1 MLVRIAALVGG
12 AYFSFLPWHPMTLR
26 QFTLPS
32 LLLLF
37 AASVLSLGSAAW
49 AQNTP
54 PPSASAAPPPE
65 KLDQLIELLSDPAI
79 KEWVAKQAQAPA
91 TSAQPAAPAGAME
104 ESAMSSMLSHI
115 KSHLERLAAAVTR
128 LPQEFGRAR
137 DIMMLEFADRGLIG
151 IFLLIAIFV
160 AVGAALS
167 QLAHWRT
174 AELRKWIV
182 SLPKNTPQGRAKKLG
197 GRFIFG
203 LTKVG
208 AFMLGSAGAF
218 LLFEW
223 PPLLREIVLLYLSA
237 AIITW
242 AVLTFLRFALLPPH
256 ISVPNAIE
264 VRALPMSDA
273 RAMHWYRWIVAAT
286 AIFMLIGATFTLL
299 PTLGFDRDSVLALA
313 IPADL
318 LMLVIGLAAV
328 WLRPKVE
335 LGGGATIGRIGP
347 TAVTWLLT
355 IYFILLFLIRT
366 SGSFILFWFAVA
378 VVALPA
384 TILAMHRA
392 VHYVLRA
399 PEGDTD
405 AKPIAAVTLAVVDRG
420 IRIALVALAA
430 YLLARVWGLDMQSM
444 RTQSPLVSRILDGL
458 LSAVVIALAADF
470 VWSIIKAVIERKLG
484 VIAPAAAAGDSE
496 EQHHAIDPQQAR
508 LLTLLP
514 IVQNI
519 LFAAIVV
526 MAILMILS
534 SIGVQIGPLI
544 AGAGVLGVAI
554 GFGAQT
560 LVKDIIS
567 GMFYLLDDAFRVG
580 EYITSGKYMGTVES
594 FSLRSVKLR
603 HHRGPLFT
611 IPFGELGAVQNSSR
625 DWVTD
630 KFNITVGFDTD
641 LEAARKLIKKIGIE
655 LAADPEY
662 APSVIVPIKMQGVQG
677 FGEYGIDLRMKMTTK
692 PGEGFSMKRKFY
704 VRIRQAFKEAG
715 IILPSP
721 TVHVQQDEAA
731 IAAAAQNLVSRNR
744 KKKAAAAAAA
754 DE

>member
-1 MLVRIAALVGG
+1 
-12 AYFSFLPWHPMTLR
+12 MTPQR
-26 QFTLPS
+26 FTLPS
-32 LLLLF
+32 LLLFLTVTIL
-37 AASVLSLGSAAW
+37 SVGSPAW
-49 AQNTP
+49 AQTAAPTTP
-54 PPSASAAPPPE
+54 AAPPPE
-65 KLDQLIELLSDPAI
+65 KLSQLIELLSDPAI
-79 KEWVAKQAQAPA
+79 KDWVVKQAQSPA
-91 TSAQPAAPAGAME
+91 VQAEPASKSGAME
-104 ESAMSSMLSHI
+104 ESAVSATLTHI

-128 LPQEFGRAR
+128 LPQEFERAR

-174 AELRKWIV
+174 AELRSWII

-197 GRFIFG
+197 GRFVFG
-203 LTKVG
+203 LIKVG

-237 AIITW
+237 AIVTW
-242 AVLTFLRFALLPPH
+242 AVMTFLRFALLPPH
-256 ISVPNAIE
+256 ISVPDAID
-264 VRALPMSDA
+264 VRVLPMSDA
-273 RAMHWYRWIVAAT
+273 RAMHWYRWIVAST
-286 AIFMLIGATFTLL
+286 GIFMLIGATFSLL

-313 IPADL
+313 IPADI

-328 WLRPKVE
+328 WLRPKVV
-335 LGGGATIGRIGP
+335 LGEGAAIGRIGP

-355 IYFILLFLIRT
+355 VYFIVLFLIRT
-366 SGSFILFWFAVA
+366 SGAFILFWFVVA
-378 VVALPA
+378 ALALPA
-384 TILAMHRA
+384 AILTMHRA

-399 PEGDTD
+399 PEADTD
-405 AKPIAAVTLAVVDRG
+405 ARPVAAVTLAIADRG
-420 IRIALVALAA
+420 IRIALVVLAA
-430 YLLARVWGLDMQSM
+430 FLLARVWGLDMQAMQNADPM
-444 RTQSPLVSRILDGL
+444 RTLIVRGVLN
-458 LSAVVIALAADF
+458 AVVIALAADF
-470 VWSIIKAVIERKLG
+470 IWSIIKAVIERKLG
-484 VIAPAAAAGDSE
+484 IMAPAGAGDSE
-496 EQHHAIDPQQAR
+496 EQHHTIDPQQAR

-514 IVQNI
+514 IVKNI
-519 LFAAIVV
+519 LFATIVV
-526 MAILMILS
+526 LAILMILS
-534 SIGVQIGPLI
+534 SLGVQIGPLI

-630 KFNITVGFDTD
+630 KFNLTVGFDTD
-641 LEAARKLIKKIGIE
+641 LEAARKLIKKIGLE

-662 APSVIVPIKMQGVQG
+662 APYVIEPIKMQGVQS
-677 FGEYGIDLRMKMTTK
+677 FGDYGIDIRMKMTTK
-692 PGEGFSMKRKFY
+692 PGEAFGMKRKFY
-704 VRIRQAFKEAG
+704 VRIRQAFKDAG

-721 TVHVQQDEAA
+721 TVHVQQDDAA
-731 IAAAAQNLVSRNR
+731 IAAAAQNLVSRSR
-744 KKKAAAAAAA
+744 KKKAAAAAT
-754 DE
+754 EE